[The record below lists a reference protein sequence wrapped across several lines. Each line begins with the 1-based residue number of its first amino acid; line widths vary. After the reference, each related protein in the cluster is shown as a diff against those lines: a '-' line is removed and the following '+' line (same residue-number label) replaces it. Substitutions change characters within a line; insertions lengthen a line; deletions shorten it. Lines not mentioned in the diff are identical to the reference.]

1 MLFRSLTRSELENK
15 IAVLLGG
22 RIAEE
27 LIFGEA
33 STGAADDLQKA
44 TNIAKRMVKDY
55 GMSELLGTVAL
66 EKEPQPAF
74 FPTRES
80 AFGMEYS
87 EETAREID
95 QEVRRFIDGQT
106 TRVKDLL
113 TQLKPVLLE
122 AAQKL
127 LAQEVMT
134 GDDLR
139 VLMDGGKKKT
149 GLQIA

>member
-1 MLFRSLTRSELENK
+1 
-15 IAVLLGG
+15 VLLGG

-27 LIFGEA
+27 LVFGEA

-66 EKEPQPAF
+66 EKDSQPAF
-74 FPTRES
+74 LQTREPT
-80 AFGMEYS
+80 FGMEYS

-113 TQLKPVLLE
+113 TQGHL
-122 AAQKL
+122 
-127 LAQEVMT
+127 
-134 GDDLR
+134 
-139 VLMDGGKKKT
+139 
-149 GLQIA
+149 